1 MTSNPNDIELSMTSP
16 SSLDDN
22 NKNKKKKVPLHA
34 IRILP
39 YDETCPTKY
48 KNARWWSIFAFVIA
62 ILGQW
67 ANCLLLPSI
76 YNRLTDSL
84 GFDASQLGLLH
95 AMRLFS
101 MFGSLPL
108 HAYLSQFYHRGRLMS
123 LSLIVG
129 GFVTMLNVIGLTFTT
144 FMILN
149 MLAGC
154 SLGMVVPVT
163 RSLIPN
169 YYRLEDRGSAFGI
182 LEVAGGLGRFVGAG
196 MGVIITRYTQPF
208 GQVREIYDLALLN
221 TNVTWEMWITNRYEF
236 SNATAM
242 VANAMKTNT
251 ICCLPWQTDF
261 FILGTMT
268 VVLGIV
274 VFFLVRDPV
283 QETGMRDDLGS
294 KLVLVFEGMEKDN
307 DDENTIKISDMKT
320 VAKNITWRCIATQ
333 GAVSDTLL

>member
-1 MTSNPNDIELSMTSP
+1 MTSP

-182 LEVAGGLGRFVGAG
+182 LEVAGGLGGFVGAG

-221 TNVTWEMWITNRYEF
+221 TNPNDFKILMSHDPSHWEEKVKKDPFNYQLTLSGHTHGLQMGIEIPGWFKWSPSKYAYKQWAGLYKEADRVINVNRGFGYHAFPGRVGIWPEITVIELKK
-236 SNATAM
+236 S
-242 VANAMKTNT
+242 
-251 ICCLPWQTDF
+251 
-261 FILGTMT
+261 
-268 VVLGIV
+268 
-274 VFFLVRDPV
+274 
-283 QETGMRDDLGS
+283 
-294 KLVLVFEGMEKDN
+294 
-307 DDENTIKISDMKT
+307 
-320 VAKNITWRCIATQ
+320 
-333 GAVSDTLL
+333 